1 MQLLLGLGAAMRLH
15 QPHQNLA
22 PCLPLALRGR
32 QHGIGLAHSG
42 IGAKV
47 DAQLAEMG
55 ALPIC
60 LQLSDQ
66 RVGVGALRGG

>member
-1 MQLLLGLGAAMRLH
+1 MWKLLNTIFQTGCVTEKTAA
-15 QPHQNLA
+15 PS
-22 PCLPLALRGR
+22 PLTLRGR

>member
-1 MQLLLGLGAAMRLH
+1 MLLGLGTAMRFH

-22 PCLPLALRGR
+22 PGLPLALRGR

-42 IGAKV
+42 IGAEV

-55 ALPIC
+55 ALPVC
-60 LQLSDQ
+60 LKLSDQ